1 MREIFSNREIS
12 IIIWLAIFFLFAF
25 TKKSVLKS
33 FGHLISTFFQ
43 EKIIDI
49 VLLMI
54 IYVELIILGLA
65 LTGFWESS
73 MLKDSILWIAFAG
86 FPLLMKTN
94 KINSEQNYLNYI
106 FRDSIKGIVIVE
118 FIANFYSFSLIA
130 ELILIPI
137 MTLIIVT
144 QVFGSDKP
152 EHKPVVKLLD
162 GIISLFGLIVLIY
175 TVYRISQGFSD
186 FANLTTLKSF
196 LFPIILTLSFLPFL
210 YFVALWSLYEIM
222 IIRVGSRLKKKKH
235 KRYLKKKMFM
245 TFMLNRKKLRKFQ
258 KEMGF
263 EPITNKKD
271 IKRTLKKFTKKE

>member
-12 IIIWLAIFFLFAF
+12 IIIWLAIFFLFTF
-25 TKKSVLKS
+25 NKKSVLKS

-54 IYVELIILGLA
+54 IYVELIIFGLT
-65 LTGFWESS
+65 LIGFWEPSL
-73 MLKDSILWIAFAG
+73 LKDSLLWIAFAG

-118 FIANFYSFSLIA
+118 FIANFYSFSFIT

-137 MTLIIVT
+137 MTLVIAM
-144 QVFGSDKP
+144 QAFGSEKP
-152 EHKPVVKLLD
+152 EHKPVLKLLD
-162 GIISLFGLIVLIY
+162 KIVSFFGLIVLIY
-175 TVYRISQGFSD
+175 TVYRISQGFGD

-196 LFPIILTLSFLPFL
+196 LFPIILTILFLPFL

-222 IIRVGSRLKKKKH
+222 IIRVGSRLKKNKH

-245 TFMLNRKKLRKFQ
+245 TFTLNRKKLRKFQ
-258 KEMGF
+258 QEMGF
-263 EPITNKKD
+263 EPITNKKE